1 MAYLCISYAWRIYGM
16 FMRPATLL
24 APAGSIGI
32 WAPDGFG
39 LASLHFYAVPVVYG
53 LPEDRSVRCAA
64 IRGISTA
71 RIGTVNGMRS
81 GQDAALKQTGNQ
93 IRIRS
98 VRMVHRSQLG
108 HVGGDFSAAD
118 ILVALYKAIL
128 RVDPKNPL
136 DPQRDRFVMSKG
148 HCSAALYATLAEAG
162 FLDVTELDTYMA
174 PLSRLNG
181 HPDRNSV
188 PGVEANTGPLGHGL
202 PIAVGCALAAKMDNA
217 SWRTFVLTGD
227 GELQE
232 GSNWEAAMAAAHYK
246 LDNLTLIV
254 DRNLI
259 QQGDFTENTI
269 AMEPLADRWR
279 AFGWEVKEIN
289 GHDYAELISTLSSVP
304 FQAGKPSC
312 VIAHTEKGHGVSFMT
327 DRPEWHHKV
336 PSNRDL
342 EAAIEELTR
351 E

>member
-1 MAYLCISYAWRIYGM
+1 MPVLCAGYIWQVYAVFNG
-16 FMRPATLL
+16 FS
-24 APAGSIGI
+24 AGS
-32 WAPDGFG
+32 AHRRYTANRREALF
-39 LASLHFYAVPVVYG
+39 LHFYAAPTVYG
-53 LPEDRSVRCAA
+53 HLTGRSVRCASERIA
-64 IRGISTA
+64 SSA
-71 RIGTVNGMRS
+71 CIGTVNRMS
-81 GQDAALKQTGNQ
+81 PEQAVALRAIGNQ

-98 VRMVHRSQLG
+98 LRMVHRSQLG
-108 HVGGDFSAAD
+108 HVGGDLSAAD
-118 ILVALYKAIL
+118 ILVTLYKAIL

-136 DPQRDRFVMSKG
+136 APERDRFVMSKG

-162 FLDVTELDTYMA
+162 FFDVTELETYMA

-232 GSNWEAAMAAAHYK
+232 GSNWEAAMAAAHYR

-269 AMEPLADRWR
+269 AMEPLAERWR

-289 GHDYAELISTLSSVP
+289 GHDYDELISILGSVP
-304 FQAGKPSC
+304 LQAGKPSC

-336 PSNRDL
+336 PSNYDL
-342 EAAIEELTR
+342 EAAIEELMR